1 MTIWEKE
8 MKLKVFGI
16 CSAVILLYGGDVFAR
31 NEVDENSIPVKE
43 VKEFWREKDKDDSR
57 SKLPSRWKAP
67 KKHNLKNTDSQETLV
82 PDEEEN
88 DSRPLR
94 KEFDLESRSRTAH
107 DFTEFCKTIMSD
119 FDELKKELIFLKKEQ
134 ERLSNIK
141 SSDKQEKQVAI
152 FKDKLEN
159 HKNKLDEMISDLNKL
174 QTWFKEFNISKKLDE
189 LNSSKSTIDT
199 ICEEMARTQLV
210 LWENKIKSYRK
221 ALSQLW
227 NVLQNYAVTKDKI
240 GSSGKKCFVEVNNS
254 SKLFDLNLFAPEMFN
269 VSEVKTTNEIK
280 NKWNDICVNLYPNA
294 KVAWSEIMNLQPNDQ
309 EYDEALNKLRNSVK
323 VLNTEIQSLIGKYS
337 DKGSQK
343 ELKSKHKNS
352 KKSEIDDSFQES
364 SEKMKGRGSIS
375 PRDLQAGRSKL
386 KKSEI
391 QNKSQDEIEDLR
403 GISSKTL
410 QNKRGKLKKIEINGH
425 NQESSEEKKD
435 LRGVSPKDLQ
445 ISLKRLKKTETNGN
459 LSKKSENS
467 SLADHLRQR
476 RSDMNLDE
484 E

>member
-1 MTIWEKE
+1 
-8 MKLKVFGI
+8 MKLKILGI
-16 CSAVILLYGGDVFAR
+16 CSAVIFLYGGDVFAR
-31 NEVDENSIPVKE
+31 NEVDESSIPVKE

-57 SKLPSRWKAP
+57 LKLPSRWQKEFNEN
-67 KKHNLKNTDSQETLV
+67 KDSQETLIA
-82 PDEEEN
+82 DEGEN
-88 DSRPLR
+88 FQPL
-94 KEFDLESRSRTAH
+94 KESDLRTESRISD
-107 DFTEFCKTIMSD
+107 DFTEFCKTIVSD
-119 FDELKKELIFLKKEQ
+119 FDKLKEESVLLKKESENLN
-134 ERLSNIK
+134 NIK
-141 SSDKQEKQVAI
+141 SPDKQQKQVSI
-152 FKDKLEN
+152 FKEKLEN
-159 HKNKLDEMISDLNKL
+159 YRNRLNRMIMNLKKL
-174 QTWFKEFNISKKLDE
+174 QTWLEEFNINKKIGE
-189 LNSSKSTIDT
+189 LNSSKSSIDT
-199 ICEEMARTQLV
+199 IRQEIARVQLV

-227 NVLQNYAVTKDKI
+227 NVVQNYAVTKDKI

-364 SEKMKGRGSIS
+364 SEKMKGRRSIS
-375 PRDLQAGRSKL
+375 PRDLQVGRSKL